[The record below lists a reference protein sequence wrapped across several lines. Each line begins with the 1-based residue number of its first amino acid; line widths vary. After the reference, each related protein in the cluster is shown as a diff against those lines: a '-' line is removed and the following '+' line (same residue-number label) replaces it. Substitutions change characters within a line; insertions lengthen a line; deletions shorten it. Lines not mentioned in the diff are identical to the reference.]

1 MKVGRISR
9 RGDDFLR
16 RSLYEA
22 ANALLTRIDR
32 FSPLKIWG
40 LRIAKRGGFK
50 KAKVAVAR
58 KLATV
63 LHAMWKS
70 AGDEFRWSSEV
81 QAKAA

>member
-1 MKVGRISR
+1 MRVGRISR

-22 ANALLTRIDR
+22 ANALLTRIDL
-32 FSPLKIWG
+32 FSPLQSLG

-58 KLATV
+58 KLATI
-63 LHAMWKS
+63 LHAMWKT
-70 AGDEFRWSSEV
+70 GEEFRWSSEP
-81 QAKAA
+81 QLKAA